1 MTLSTNEIR
10 VRAAKFAEDWKEAHY
25 ERGETQSFYE
35 KFFNIFGILNF
46 KYL

>member
-25 ERGETQSFYE
+25 ERIECLLEMY
-35 KFFNIFGILNF
+35 GIMRAESSEMD
-46 KYL
+46 